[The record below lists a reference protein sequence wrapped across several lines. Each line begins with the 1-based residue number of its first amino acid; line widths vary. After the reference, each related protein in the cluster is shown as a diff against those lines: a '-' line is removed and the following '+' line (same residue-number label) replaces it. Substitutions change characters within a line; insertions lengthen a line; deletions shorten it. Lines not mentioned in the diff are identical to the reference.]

1 MLFENIK
8 TIENEVQ
15 KMKHTEHILNFRDL
29 KNRKMSEKEIKW
41 TKNE

>member
-8 TIENEVQ
+8 TIENYVQ

-29 KNRKMSEKEIKW
+29 KKDVYKRQTHPI
-41 TKNE
+41 

>member
-29 KNRKMSEKEIKW
+29 KNRKMPEKEIEW